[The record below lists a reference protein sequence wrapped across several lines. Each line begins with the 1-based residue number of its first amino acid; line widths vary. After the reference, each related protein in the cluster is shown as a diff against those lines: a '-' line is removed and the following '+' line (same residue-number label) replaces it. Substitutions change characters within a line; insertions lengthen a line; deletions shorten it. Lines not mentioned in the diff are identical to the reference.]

1 MRLKNIKGARGKVE
15 VSSYVILEP
24 NKYKGKYHEL
34 FNNNNPIRLEIGMG
48 KGKFLIESAKKYPDI
63 NFLGIEKYDSV
74 LIRAV
79 EKLEELDLPNIKLIK
94 ADAFLIDTFF
104 DKEIDL
110 IYLNFSDPWPK
121 KRHEKRRLTSLPFLE
136 KYDYLFFKKP
146 HIIMK
151 TDNRHFFEYSIK
163 SLTDYGYKINSI
175 SLDLYADE
183 ELLKDNIATEY
194 EEKFHSKGSKIYKI
208 DVYK

>member
-94 ADAFLIDTFF
+94 ADAF
-104 DKEIDL
+104 
-110 IYLNFSDPWPK
+110 
-121 KRHEKRRLTSLPFLE
+121 
-136 KYDYLFFKKP
+136 
-146 HIIMK
+146 
-151 TDNRHFFEYSIK
+151 
-163 SLTDYGYKINSI
+163 
-175 SLDLYADE
+175 
-183 ELLKDNIATEY
+183 
-194 EEKFHSKGSKIYKI
+194 
-208 DVYK
+208 